1 VAPQLPDRYQTQVRL
16 GRDGDIDE
24 WLATDTAL
32 DRPVLVRV
40 LDPDANPQRVAEF
53 VTATRKAATVEHVH
67 LAGIY
72 EVAES
77 SSGGAY
83 AALEWNGGVS
93 IADRLAAGETLPVS
107 EFLPNAAGLA
117 EGLAALHD
125 AGVVHGSI
133 DPGAIV
139 FSAAHPA
146 KLSSFGRKRAT
157 LHPQQDTAALAH
169 ALRIAVT
176 GSASPA
182 IRPSHLVEGLPS
194 SVDDAIQHAE
204 KGDYDAASL
213 GTALR
218 AIPSSVPPSRKEGWS
233 WRWLIPAGMLLL
245 SAVVVSGVGLAI
257 DVDPDS
263 PFLFPATPPV
273 DRSVST
279 TTTAAPPQT
288 TIPEAPPPGVLGAQ
302 PDVYDPEGD
311 QSEHERLLPNLIDGN
326 FETTWRTE
334 RYFDPLSSI
343 KAGVGV
349 TFRVAGAPGTVELR
363 ATPGTGFSVLWAETI
378 PANIGG
384 WEQIASGTIFD
395 APSVL
400 QLPNRDGGVW
410 LVWLTDLPEQR
421 LDEFF
426 SEVSEVTFRP

>member
-40 LDPDANPQRVAEF
+40 LDPDATPQRVTEF
-53 VTATRKAATVEHVH
+53 TTATKKAATVEHVH

-77 SSGGAY
+77 AAGGAY

-93 IADRLAAGETLPVS
+93 IADRLAAGETLPVA

-117 EGLAALHD
+117 EGLAALHS

-146 KLSSFGRKRAT
+146 KLSSFGRKRTTRHA
-157 LHPQQDTAALAH
+157 QQDTAALAH

-176 GSASPA
+176 GSSSPA
-182 IRPSHLVEGLPS
+182 VRPSHLVEGLPS
-194 SVDDAIQHAE
+194 SVDDAIRRAE
-204 KGDYDAASL
+204 RGEHDAASL

-218 AIPSSVPPSRKEGWS
+218 AIPSSLPPSRKEGWS
-233 WRWLIPAGMLLL
+233 WRWLIPAAMLMV

-273 DRSVST
+273 DRAVT
-279 TTTAAPPQT
+279 TTTTTLPPQT
-288 TIPEAPPPGVLGAQ
+288 TLPQAPPGVLAAQ
-302 PDVYDPEGD
+302 PEVYDPLGD
-311 QSEHERLLPNLIDGN
+311 QSEHERLLPNLIDGDIN
-326 FETTWRTE
+326 TAWRTE
-334 RYFDPLSSI
+334 RYFDPLPDI

-349 TFRVAGAPGTVELR
+349 TFRVSGAPGNVELR
-363 ATPGTGFSVLWAETI
+363 ATPETGYSILWAETI
-378 PANIGG
+378 PADIGS
-384 WEQIASGTIFD
+384 WESIGAGTVFD
-395 APSVL
+395 AASQL

-410 LVWLTDLPEQR
+410 LLWLTDLPEQP
-421 LDEFF
+421 LGEFF
-426 SEVSEVTFRP
+426 AEVSEVTFRP

>member
-1 VAPQLPDRYQTQVRL
+1 MAPQLPDRYQTQVRL

-24 WLATDTAL
+24 WLATDAAL

-40 LDPDANPQRVAEF
+40 LDPDASPQRIAEF

-83 AALEWNGGVS
+83 AAIEWNGGVS
-93 IADRLAAGETLPVS
+93 IADRLAAGETLPVA

-125 AGVVHGSI
+125 AGVIHGAI

-157 LHPQQDTAALAH
+157 RLAQQDTAALANS
-169 ALRIAVT
+169 LRIAVT
-176 GSASPA
+176 GSSSPA

-194 SVDDAIQHAE
+194 SVDDAIRQAE
-204 KGDYDAASL
+204 SGELDAASL

-218 AIPSSVPPSRKEGWS
+218 AIPSTLPPSRKEGWS
-233 WRWLIPAGMLLL
+233 WRWLIPAVMLLI
-245 SAVVVSGVGLAI
+245 SAVVVSGIGLAI

-263 PFLFPATPPV
+263 PFLFPATPPI
-273 DRSVST
+273 DRTVT
-279 TTTAAPPQT
+279 TTTTTVPPST
-288 TIPEAPPPGVLGAQ
+288 TLPEPPPGALASEPG
-302 PDVYDPEGD
+302 VYDPFGD
-311 QSEHERLLPNLIDGN
+311 ESEHERLLPNLIDGDVDT
-326 FETTWRTE
+326 FWRTE
-334 RYFDPLSSI
+334 RYFDPLPEL

-349 TFRVAGAPGTVELR
+349 TFRVSGAPGSVEVR
-363 ATPGTGFSVLWAETI
+363 SMPGTGFGVLWAETV
-378 PANIGG
+378 PAEFST
-384 WEQIASGTIFD
+384 WEPIAAGTILD

-400 QLPNRDGGVW
+400 QLPDRDGGFW
-410 LVWLTDLPEQR
+410 LLWITEIPEQAV
-421 LDEFF
+421 DEYLT
-426 SEVSEVTFRP
+426 EVYEVTFRP